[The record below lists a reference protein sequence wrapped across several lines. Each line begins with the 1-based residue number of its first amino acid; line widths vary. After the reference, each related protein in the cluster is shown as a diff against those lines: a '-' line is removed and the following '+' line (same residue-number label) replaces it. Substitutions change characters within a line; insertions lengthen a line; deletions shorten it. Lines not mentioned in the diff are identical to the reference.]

1 MGTGRLAD
9 PTKLSESVQNMS
21 GNVWTRPFG
30 SILAFLCFALCLGA
44 AQTAHAHTIR
54 PALVSVTFN
63 DDATFTVEIEAN
75 AESLIARIG
84 TEHEDTDESPNAQ
97 IYNRLRTLEP
107 AELKAEF
114 DAFARE
120 YLDNLS
126 LAFDGRDAEL
136 TFVSIDVPQVGDV
149 ELARDSLIT
158 LTGRVPAGAQEAIWS
173 YPETYGSNVLR
184 LQYADS
190 EEAVSFFL
198 QTGEVSDPFALEG
211 QVVPRSRMDMA
222 IDYID
227 IGFRHILPL
236 GLDHILF
243 VLGIFLLSLHLKPII
258 LQVTAFTLA
267 HTITLALSIY
277 GVVSL
282 PASIVEP
289 LIALSIVYVGVEN
302 ILLKELKP
310 WRIVIVFLFGL
321 LHGLGFAGVLTEI
334 GLPDSEFLTAL
345 ITFNI
350 GVELGQLAVIGLAL
364 LAVGWFRGESWYR
377 ERIVIPGS
385 IVISL
390 IGAYWTIERVFF

>member
-1 MGTGRLAD
+1 
-9 PTKLSESVQNMS
+9 MS
-21 GNVWTRPFG
+21 GNERQRSFG
-30 SILAFLCFALCLGA
+30 SILAILGVVLCVGFSLNAS
-44 AQTAHAHTIR
+44 AHTIR
-54 PALVSVTFN
+54 PALVSITFD
-63 DDATFTVEIEAN
+63 DDAGFSIEIEAN

-84 TEHEDTDESPNAQ
+84 TEHEDTDDSPNAQ
-97 IYNRLRTLEP
+97 IYNQLR
-107 AELKAEF
+107 ELAPSDLKTEF
-114 DAFARE
+114 ETFAPE
-120 YLDNLS
+120 YLENLS
-126 LAFDGRDAEL
+126 LAFDGQDAAL
-136 TFVSIDVPQVGDV
+136 VLVDIVVPEVGDV
-149 ELARDSLIT
+149 ELARDSTIT
-158 LTGRVPAGAQEAIWS
+158 LSGRIPDGAQEAIWT
-173 YPETYGSNVLR
+173 YPEIYGSNVLR

-190 EEAVSFFL
+190 EEVISFFL
-198 QTGEVSDPFALEG
+198 QTGEVSEPFALEG
-211 QVVPRSRMDMA
+211 QVVPRSRMDVA

-377 ERIVIPGS
+377 QRIVIPGS
-385 IVISL
+385 ILISV

>member
-1 MGTGRLAD
+1 
-9 PTKLSESVQNMS
+9 MS
-21 GNVWTRPFG
+21 GNLGIRPFG
-30 SILAFLCFALCLGA
+30 SFLAVLSLALFLGSHLSAN
-44 AQTAHAHTIR
+44 AHTIR
-54 PALVSVTFN
+54 PALVSITFN
-63 DDATFTVEIEAN
+63 DDATISVEIEAN

-84 TEHEDTDESPNAQ
+84 TEHTDTDDSPNAEL
-97 IYNRLRTLEP
+97 YNRLRALGP
-107 AELKAEF
+107 AELQAEF
-114 DAFARE
+114 EDFAPE
-120 YLDNLS
+120 YLGNLS
-126 LAFDGRDAEL
+126 LAFDGQDSEL
-136 TFVSIDVPQVGDV
+136 TFVDITVPEVGDV
-149 ELARDSLIT
+149 ELARDSVIR
-158 LTGRVPAGAQEAIWS
+158 LTGEIPAGAQEVIWT
-173 YPETYGSNVLR
+173 YPVTYGSNVLR
-184 LQYADS
+184 LQYENSD
-190 EEAVSFFL
+190 EAISFFL
-198 QTGEVSDPFALEG
+198 QTGEVSEPFALQG
-211 QVVPRSRMDMA
+211 QVVARSQMDVA

-243 VLGIFLLSLHLKPII
+243 VLGIFLLSLHLRPII

-321 LHGLGFAGVLTEI
+321 LHGMGFAGVLTEI
-334 GLPDSEFLTAL
+334 GLPESEFLTAL

-350 GVELGQLAVIGLAL
+350 GVELGQLTVIGLAL

-377 ERIVIPGS
+377 QRIVIPGS
-385 IVISL
+385 IVISVV
-390 IGAYWTIERVFF
+390 GAYWTIERVFF